1 MISGEVPGHLVVG
14 ARTGFLTTLKSTPM
28 DWQRVATE
36 VTMGAKSMD
45 LVDLGAAPMPVEN
58 LGKLVNQ
65 SFVEKVLTIKPKN
78 WEITVPISYNAIQD
92 DQTGTLE
99 RKVKSA
105 GNNFVKHIN
114 KQVFK
119 ALNNGDVAGNVGYD
133 GATFFNDSHVDEG
146 ADYTTAQDNK
156 YDLALSLDNFDTVVT
171 AAAVFKDDRGEA
183 VGYNHNLLIVP
194 PALRYTGAQITG
206 NAEAYDT
213 ASREKNPYAGKA
225 NLLVTPEFDSTAWV
239 VIDDSEP
246 IKPIIVGMRQSPYL
260 QHYWFDPNQP
270 DGGAY
275 FFKFYARYVIA
286 YGDWRLAIMGKS

>member
-1 MISGEVPGHLVVG
+1 MISGEVPGHLTVA
-14 ARTGFLTTLKSTPM
+14 ARTGFLAAFRKPDLA
-28 DWQRVATE
+28 WRRVAME
-36 VTMGAKSMD
+36 VSLGAKSMD

-58 LGKLVNQ
+58 LGRLIKQ
-65 SFVEKVLTIKPKN
+65 GFIEKILTIKPRN
-78 WEITVPISYNAIQD
+78 WELTVGVSYNAIKD

-99 RKVKSA
+99 RKVKTA
-105 GNNFVKHIN
+105 GNNFAKHVN
-114 KQVFK
+114 KLVFK

-133 GATFFNDSHVDEG
+133 GLTFFNDSHVDEG

-183 VGYNHNLLIVP
+183 VGYNHNLLVVP

-213 ASREKNPYAGKA
+213 ASREKNPYAGA
-225 NLLVTPEFDSTAWV
+225 VNLLVTPEFDSTAWT
-239 VIDDSEP
+239 VIDESEP
-246 IKPIIVGMRQSPYL
+246 IKPIIVGMREAANLQSA
-260 QHYWFDPNQP
+260 WFDPNEP
-270 DGGAY
+270 DGGMY
-275 FFKFYARYVIA
+275 FFKFYARYVVA